1 MNPFSIAHDDLWQYM
16 KKSCANTESTQV
28 RQIREHK
35 HAISNEHLVE
45 SEHTKAL
52 LDSRTGL
59 LLCQQCSTGLRNI
72 FSFLQQHCYR
82 KWAGTAHQAA
92 IIIPVRPLPPL
103 LDGTKSH
110 VFSNDSNMRRLQSP
124 SITSTVQ
131 PPAIKHPTDY
141 LRKLDRRG
149 PQIYGSFAQPS
160 LKGTRRA
167 RMRPS
172 RHASAS

>member
-82 KWAGTAHQAA
+82 KLAGTAYQAA

-103 LDGTKSH
+103 LDGTVLS
-110 VFSNDSNMRRLQSP
+110 
-124 SITSTVQ
+124 
-131 PPAIKHPTDY
+131 
-141 LRKLDRRG
+141 
-149 PQIYGSFAQPS
+149 QI
-160 LKGTRRA
+160 RA
-167 RMRPS
+167 RGFKSQCVRMIRICAGCTRLPSRQSYNHRPS
-172 RHASAS
+172 YNESTITET